1 MLEKPKLSIVLEKD
15 NLIVYLSIFLIVIIT
30 GLYTIFGIG
39 MPMSAIEM
47 TKMSGIFSMSS
58 SMEMNM
64 NMGSNNMDMNMGSI
78 NMDMKNRWSISM
90 AISMFLMWW
99 LMMIAMMTPSAAPT
113 LLLFHNL
120 KKIGSEGKKALSYTY
135 LFLFGYLII
144 WAIFSLIACIIH
156 KFFDIS
162 SITDAAMMQL
172 KSVQFSGILLIT
184 AGVYQFTPLKNACLK
199 KCRTPI
205 DFLSSNNRKGAKGSF
220 IMGAHH
226 GLFCLGC
233 CWALMALL
241 FVGGVMNL
249 FWITGLA
256 LYVLIEKIIIKAGWL
271 DKIMGL
277 ILIFFGTFGSKKN
290 QK

>member
-1 MLEKPKLSIVLEKD
+1 MLEKPKLSTVLEKD

-64 NMGSNNMDMNMGSI
+64 NMGSNNMDM
-78 NMDMKNRWSISM
+78 KNGWSISM

-156 KFFDIS
+156 KFFDTS

-184 AGVYQFTPLKNACLK
+184 AGVYQFTPLKNACLE

-277 ILIFFGTFGSKKN
+277 ILIFFGTSLLI
-290 QK
+290 

>member
-64 NMGSNNMDMNMGSI
+64 NMGSNNMDM
-78 NMDMKNRWSISM
+78 KNGWSISM

-156 KFFDIS
+156 KFFDTS

-184 AGVYQFTPLKNACLK
+184 AGVYQFTPLKNACLE

-277 ILIFFGTFGSKKN
+277 ILIFFGTSLLI
-290 QK
+290 

>member
-1 MLEKPKLSIVLEKD
+1 MLEKPKLSTVLEKD
-15 NLIVYLSIFLIVIIT
+15 NLIVYLSIILIIIIT
-30 GLYTIFGIG
+30 GVYTIFGIG

-47 TKMSGIFSMSS
+47 TKMSGIFSIPS
-58 SMEMNM
+58 SMDMDM
-64 NMGSNNMDMNMGSI
+64 NMGSNNM
-78 NMDMKNRWSISM
+78 NMDMGLSFSM

-120 KKIGSEGKKALSYTY
+120 KRIGSERKRALSYTY
-135 LFLFGYLII
+135 FFLSGYLIV
-144 WAIFSLIACIIH
+144 WAIFSLIACILH
-156 KFFDIS
+156 KFFDNS
-162 SITDAAMMQL
+162 SITDIGMMQIR
-172 KSVQFSGILLIT
+172 SIQFSGTLLIA
-184 AGVYQFTPLKNACLK
+184 AGIYQFTPLKNACLE

-256 LYVLIEKIIIKAGWL
+256 LYVLIEKIIIKARWL

-277 ILIFFGTFGSKKN
+277 ILIVFGIFLFL
-290 QK
+290 

>member
-1 MLEKPKLSIVLEKD
+1 MENKPNLSTVLEKD
-15 NLIVYLSIFLIVIIT
+15 NLIVYLSILLIIIIT
-30 GLYTIFGIG
+30 GVYTIFGIG

-47 TKMSGIFSMSS
+47 TKMSGIFSIPS
-58 SMEMNM
+58 SMDMDM
-64 NMGSNNMDMNMGSI
+64 SMGSNNMDMNM
-78 NMDMKNRWSISM
+78 NMNMNMGWSFSM

-120 KKIGSEGKKALSYTY
+120 KRIGSERKRALSYTY
-135 LFLFGYLII
+135 FFLSGYLIV
-144 WAIFSLIACIIH
+144 WAIFSLIACILH
-156 KFFDIS
+156 KFFDNS
-162 SITDAAMMQL
+162 SITDIGMMQI
-172 KSVQFSGILLIT
+172 KSIQFSGILLIA
-184 AGVYQFTPLKNACLK
+184 AGIYQFTPLKNACLE

-256 LYVLIEKIIIKAGWL
+256 LYVLIEKIIIKARWL
-271 DKIMGL
+271 DKLMGL
-277 ILIFFGTFGSKKN
+277 ILIVFGIFLFL
-290 QK
+290 

>member
-1 MLEKPKLSIVLEKD
+1 LENKPNLSNLLEKD
-15 NLIVYLSIFLIVIIT
+15 NLIVYLSIILIIIIT
-30 GLYTIFGIG
+30 GVYTIFGIG

-47 TKMSGIFSMSS
+47 TKMSGIFSIPS
-58 SMEMNM
+58 SMDMDM
-64 NMGSNNMDMNMGSI
+64 NMGSNNMNMG
-78 NMDMKNRWSISM
+78 MGWSFSM

-120 KKIGSEGKKALSYTY
+120 KRIGSERKSALSYTY
-135 LFLFGYLII
+135 FFLSGYLIV
-144 WAIFSLIACIIH
+144 WAIFSLIACILH
-156 KFFDIS
+156 KFFDNS
-162 SITDAAMMQL
+162 SITDIGMMQIISIQL
-172 KSVQFSGILLIT
+172 SGTLLIA
-184 AGVYQFTPLKNACLK
+184 AGIYQFTPLKNACLE

-233 CWALMALL
+233 CWALIALL

-256 LYVLIEKIIIKAGWL
+256 LYVLIEKIIIKARWL

-277 ILIFFGTFGSKKN
+277 TLIVFGIFLFL
-290 QK
+290 

>member
-64 NMGSNNMDMNMGSI
+64 NMGSNNMDM
-78 NMDMKNRWSISM
+78 KNRWSISM
-90 AISMFLMWW
+90 AMSMFLMWW

-156 KFFDIS
+156 KFFDTS

-184 AGVYQFTPLKNACLK
+184 AGVYQFTPLKNVCLE

-277 ILIFFGTFGSKKN
+277 ILIFFGTSLLI
-290 QK
+290 

>member
-1 MLEKPKLSIVLEKD
+1 MENKPNLSAVLEKD
-15 NLIVYLSIFLIVIIT
+15 NLIVYLSILLIIFIT
-30 GLYTIFGIG
+30 GVYTIFGIG

-47 TKMSGIFSMSS
+47 TKMSGIFSIPS
-58 SMEMNM
+58 SMDMDM
-64 NMGSNNMDMNMGSI
+64 NMGSNNMNMG
-78 NMDMKNRWSISM
+78 WSFSM

-120 KKIGSEGKKALSYTY
+120 KRIGSERNKALYYTY
-135 LFLFGYLII
+135 FFLSGYLIV
-144 WAIFSLIACIIH
+144 WALFSLIACILH
-156 KFFDIS
+156 KFFDNS
-162 SITDAAMMQL
+162 SITDIGMMQIR
-172 KSVQFSGILLIT
+172 SIQFSGTLLIA
-184 AGVYQFTPLKNACLK
+184 AGIYQFTPLKNACLE

-205 DFLSSNNRKGAKGSF
+205 DFLSSNNRKGAQGSF

-233 CWALMALL
+233 CWALMVLL

-256 LYVLIEKIIIKAGWL
+256 LYVLIEKIIIKARWL

-277 ILIFFGTFGSKKN
+277 ILIVFGIFLFL
-290 QK
+290 

>member
-1 MLEKPKLSIVLEKD
+1 MLEKPKLSTVLEKD
-15 NLIVYLSIFLIVIIT
+15 NLIVYLSIILIIIIT
-30 GLYTIFGIG
+30 GVYTIFGIG

-47 TKMSGIFSMSS
+47 TKMSGIFSIPS
-58 SMEMNM
+58 SMDMDM
-64 NMGSNNMDMNMGSI
+64 NMGSNNM
-78 NMDMKNRWSISM
+78 NMDMGLSFSM
-90 AISMFLMWW
+90 AISMFFMWW

-120 KKIGSEGKKALSYTY
+120 KRIGSERNRALYYTY
-135 LFLFGYLII
+135 LFLSGYLIV
-144 WAIFSLIACIIH
+144 WALFSLIACILH
-156 KFFDIS
+156 KFFDNS
-162 SITDAAMMQL
+162 SITDIGMMQIR
-172 KSVQFSGILLIT
+172 SIQFSGTLLIA
-184 AGVYQFTPLKNACLK
+184 AGIYQFTPLKNACLE

-256 LYVLIEKIIIKAGWL
+256 LYVLIEKIIIKARWL

-277 ILIFFGTFGSKKN
+277 ILIVFGIFLFL
-290 QK
+290 

>member
-1 MLEKPKLSIVLEKD
+1 MLEKPKLSTVLEKD

-64 NMGSNNMDMNMGSI
+64 NMGSNNMDMNMGSN

-90 AISMFLMWW
+90 AMSMFLMWW

-120 KKIGSEGKKALSYTY
+120 KKIGSEEKNALSYTY

-156 KFFDIS
+156 KFFDTS

-184 AGVYQFTPLKNACLK
+184 AGVYQFTPLKNACLE

-256 LYVLIEKIIIKAGWL
+256 LYVLIEKIIIQY
-271 DKIMGL
+271 
-277 ILIFFGTFGSKKN
+277 S
-290 QK
+290 

>member
-64 NMGSNNMDMNMGSI
+64 NMGSNNMDM
-78 NMDMKNRWSISM
+78 KNRWSISM

-120 KKIGSEGKKALSYTY
+120 KKIGSEGKKALSFTY

-156 KFFDIS
+156 KFFDTS

-184 AGVYQFTPLKNACLK
+184 AGVYQFTPLKNACLER
-199 KCRTPI
+199 CRTPI

-277 ILIFFGTFGSKKN
+277 ILIFFGTSLLI
-290 QK
+290 

>member
-47 TKMSGIFSMSS
+47 TKMSGIFSISS

-64 NMGSNNMDMNMGSI
+64 NMGSNNMDM
-78 NMDMKNRWSISM
+78 KNRWSISM
-90 AISMFLMWW
+90 AMSMVLMWW

-156 KFFDIS
+156 KFFDTS

-184 AGVYQFTPLKNACLK
+184 AGVYQFTPLKNACLE

-277 ILIFFGTFGSKKN
+277 ILIFFGTSLLI
-290 QK
+290 